1 MRNYTIFVKNFH
13 GNFDDFGKFIGVT
26 ETNWMPYAYVKGAK
40 ALVETI
46 LNTKYKRLH
55 VEEWCKKHYIYGSGD
70 VLVSEFEL
78 YLREGHVYTVYSV
91 LDDRGKPVDLV
102 TIAKNFPLP
111 KRNSEKYYKFRC
123 DAVPGINHYQWAF
136 NNYYRN
142 FPKPQ
147 SSDEESIIEAQ
158 QYTRHYKI
166 KDHAIPS
173 TYDDIPRASVHDRSW
188 KRHRNHQR
196 KRTRPSY
203 KMNKIEESDFDEEN

>member
-13 GNFDDFGKFIGVT
+13 DKIDEFGKFLGVT
-26 ETNWMPYAYVKGAK
+26 ETDWVPYAYVKGAK
-40 ALVETI
+40 VLVETI

-55 VEEWCKKHYIYGSGD
+55 AEEWCKNHYIYGSGK

-78 YLREGHVYTVYSV
+78 FLREGHVYIAYSA

-102 TIAKNFPLP
+102 NVARNFPIP

-123 DAVPGINHYQWAF
+123 DAVPGISHSRWAF
-136 NNYYRN
+136 NNYYRK

-147 SSDEESIIEAQ
+147 ASDEESITEAK

-166 KDHAIPS
+166 KEHTIPD
-173 TYDDIPRASVHDRSW
+173 TWDDIPRSNVYDRSW
-188 KRHRNHQR
+188 KRHRDHQR

-203 KMNKIEESDFDEEN
+203 KMREVEECELQEF